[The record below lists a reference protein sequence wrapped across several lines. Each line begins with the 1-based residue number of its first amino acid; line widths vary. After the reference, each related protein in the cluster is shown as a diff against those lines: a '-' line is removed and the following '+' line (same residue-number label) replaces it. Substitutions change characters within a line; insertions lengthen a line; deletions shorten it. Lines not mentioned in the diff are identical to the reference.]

1 MGNRVTDF
9 ARDTMEAL
17 KLSERISRQE
27 GAHQGAV
34 NDIVRLEHAVDE
46 LRREIHGLTIEI
58 RRGHSASTWVS
69 IFAGAFAGSV
79 SGLMSAVAAIMWLMA
94 KGMLHP

>member
-1 MGNRVTDF
+1 MSDF
-9 ARDTMEAL
+9 AHATMDAL
-17 KLSERISRQE
+17 KLSERIARQE
-27 GAHQGAV
+27 GAHEGEV
-34 NDIVRLEHAVDE
+34 NDIVRLEHAVDD
-46 LRREIHGLTIEI
+46 LRREIHQLTIEI
-58 RRGHSASTWVS
+58 QRGHSAGTWVS